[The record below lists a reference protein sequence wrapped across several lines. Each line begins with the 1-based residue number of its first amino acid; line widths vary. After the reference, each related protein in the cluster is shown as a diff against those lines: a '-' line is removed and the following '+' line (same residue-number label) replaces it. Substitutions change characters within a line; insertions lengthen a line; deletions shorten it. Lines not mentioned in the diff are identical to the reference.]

1 MTDTLETQHKPAEKR
16 PKFAHALRILS
27 VPIILFWL
35 AIAVLVNVIAPPL
48 EVVGELHAAPMAP
61 EDAPSMHAMKLMGA
75 NFKEF
80 NSNSTIMI
88 VVEGKE
94 PLGPD
99 AHKYY
104 DEIIRKLQQD
114 PEHIQHIQDF
124 WGDTLTAAGAQSAD
138 GKASYVMINLA
149 GEQGMTL
156 ANEGVDA
163 VRKVIQETKAPP
175 GVQAHVA
182 GPAALT
188 DDMHVIGNAS
198 LIMITLITLAAI
210 AGMLL
215 VVYRSVRTTL
225 VQLFLTFLALL
236 TARGVVSVLA
246 THDVFG
252 LTTFAGNILTML
264 AIAAATDY
272 GIFIFGR
279 YREDRGI
286 GLDRDDSYYATFK
299 SVAPVIVGSGLT
311 IAGAT
316 YCLSFCRLPYFTTM
330 GAPVAIGM
338 LVVVAISVTLGPA
351 VLYLGS
357 RVGMYESK
365 RPPQSR
371 FWRRIGTAVVRWPAP
386 ILVASLF
393 VVLVGIVAIPG
404 YKPAYNDR
412 YYLPE
417 DAPVNVGFAAAD
429 RHFTQARMNP
439 DILMVESTHDMRN
452 PADML
457 VLNKIASNVMHT
469 DGIAMVQSIT
479 RPLGIPIQHSSIPFQ
494 TSVSGQTSNMN
505 LPFQRKQL
513 EDQLRMV
520 DATNVSISILE
531 KQYALSLEQT
541 KLTQDSAR
549 KSQAL
554 LEVTE
559 EMRNNIANFD
569 DQFRPMRNYFYWEP
583 HCFDIPMCAAMRSV
597 FDSLDG
603 IDELTDRTG
612 DVQVNTDKLA
622 DLAPKLTALLPQTI
636 ASMKTSRDLSLA
648 SYNSQKALIDQMQA
662 MNDTALS
669 MGAAFDGAK
678 NDDLFYLPPEAFQN
692 PDFERGLKMFMS
704 PDGKSARMFITHQ
717 TDPATVDGI
726 NRVESERKAAQ
737 DALKMSSLSDAK
749 IYLGGV
755 AATYKDMADGARYDL
770 MIAVISSLTLIF
782 MIMLIL
788 TRSAVA
794 ALTIVGTAGSSIAAS
809 FGISVLLWQDLF
821 GIQVQ
826 WLVMLMSVIIL
837 LAVGSDYNLLLVS
850 RFQDEIHAGLKTG
863 IIRSMAG
870 TGGVVTSAGLVFAA
884 TMAGMMAS
892 KLIVLAQMGSTIAI
906 GLLIDTFI
914 VRSLLMPSIAVLLG
928 RWFWWPQVV
937 HPRGKYNTEKFV
949 PKAFQQ
955 PAQQETVSAGAA
967 GRSGFVD
974 DTPTDSY
981 PTSTA

>member
-1 MTDTLETQHKPAEKR
+1 MTHAIAEPETAGTPKR
-16 PKFAHALRILS
+16 AFVPRLIRILAL
-27 VPIILFWL
+27 PIVLFW
-35 AIAVLVNVIAPPL
+35 IVVAVGVNVIAPQL
-48 EVVGELHAAPMAP
+48 EVVGEQHSAPMAP
-61 EDAPSMHAMKLMGA
+61 EDAPSMQAMKLMGA

-80 NSNSTIMI
+80 DSNSTIMI
-88 VVEGKE
+88 VVEGQK

-99 AHKYY
+99 AHAYY
-104 DEIIRKLQQD
+104 DEIIRKLRQD
-114 PEHIQHIQDF
+114 PKHIQHIQDF

-138 GKASYVMINLA
+138 GKASYVMLNLA
-149 GEQGMTL
+149 GEQGQTL
-156 ANEGVDA
+156 ANEGVQA
-163 VRKVIQETKAPP
+163 VRKVIEETKAPP
-175 GVQAHVA
+175 GVQAYVA

-188 DDMHVIGNAS
+188 DDLHVIGNAS
-198 LIMITLITLAAI
+198 LAQITLIILVAI

-215 VVYRSVRTTL
+215 VVYRSIRTTL
-225 VQLFLTFLALL
+225 IQLFLTFLGLL

-246 THDVFG
+246 THGAFG

-264 AIAAATDY
+264 AIAAGTDY

-286 GLDRDDSYYATFK
+286 GLNRDDSYYATFK

-316 YCLSFCRLPYFTTM
+316 YCLSFARLPYFSTM

-338 LVVVAISVTLGPA
+338 IVVVAIAVTLGPA
-351 VLYLGS
+351 VLFLGS
-357 RVGMYESK
+357 RVGLYESK

-371 FWRRIGTAVVRWPAP
+371 FWRRVGTAVVRWPAP
-386 ILVASLF
+386 IFVASLF
-393 VVLVGIVAIPG
+393 VVLIGIVAIPG

-412 YYLPE
+412 YYLPK

-439 DILMVESTHDMRN
+439 DILMVEADHDMRN

-457 VLNKIASNVMHT
+457 VLNKISSNVMHT
-469 DGIAMVQSIT
+469 EGIAMVQNIT

-494 TSVSGQTSNMN
+494 TSIQGQTNNMN
-505 LPFQRKQL
+505 LPFQR
-513 EDQLRMV
+513 DQLANQLNTI
-520 DATNVSISILE
+520 DETNRSIAILE
-531 KQYALSLEQT
+531 QQYQLSLEQT
-541 KLTQDSAR
+541 KLTQDSAG
-549 KSQAL
+549 KSAAL
-554 LEVTE
+554 LETTKE
-559 EMRNNIANFD
+559 LRDNIANFD
-569 DQFRPMRNYFYWEP
+569 DEFRPLRNYFYWEP
-583 HCFDIPMCAAMRSV
+583 HCFDIPMCAAIRSL

-603 IDELTDRTG
+603 IDKITDQTG
-612 DVQVNTDKLA
+612 AVQVNTDKLA

-636 ASMKTSRDLSLA
+636 ASMKASRDLSLA
-648 SYNSQKALIDQMQA
+648 SYNSQKALLDQLEA
-662 MNDTALS
+662 SNNTALA

-678 NDDLFYLPPEAFQN
+678 NDDLFFLPPEAFDN
-692 PDFERGLKMFMS
+692 PDFKRGLVMFLS
-704 PDGKSARMFITHQ
+704 PDGKSARMFITHES
-717 TDPATVDGI
+717 DPATVAGI
-726 NRVESERKAAQ
+726 GRVESERKAAQ
-737 DALKMSSLSDAK
+737 EALKMSSLSNAK

-755 AATYKDMADGARYDL
+755 AATYKDMADGAKYDL
-770 MIAVISSLTLIF
+770 LIAVLSSLTLIF

-794 ALTIVGTAGSSIAAS
+794 ALVIVATAGSSIAAS

-850 RFQDEIHAGLKTG
+850 RFKDEIHAGLKTG
-863 IIRSMAG
+863 LIRAMAG

-884 TMAGMMAS
+884 TMAGMMGS

-906 GLLIDTFI
+906 GLLVDTFV
-914 VRSLLMPSIAVLLG
+914 VRAFLMPSIATMLG

-937 HPRGKYNTEKFV
+937 YPRGDYHFLK
-949 PKAFQQ
+949 PQ
-955 PAQQETVSAGAA
+955 PPRPPSGEPDTVAL
-967 GRSGFVD
+967 
-974 DTPTDSY
+974 PTQ
-981 PTSTA
+981 A

>member
-1 MTDTLETQHKPAEKR
+1 MTTTTTESTGTPKR
-16 PKFAHALRILS
+16 PAFPRLIRILAW
-27 VPIILFWL
+27 PIVL
-35 AIAVLVNVIAPPL
+35 AWIVIAVVVNVIAPQL

-61 EDAPSMHAMKLMGA
+61 EDAPSMQAMKLMGG

-80 NSNSTIMI
+80 NSNSTIMV
-88 VVEGKE
+88 VVEGQQ

-104 DEIIRKLQQD
+104 DEIIHKLSQD

-163 VRKVIQETKAPP
+163 VRKVIEETKAPP
-175 GVQAHVA
+175 GVQAYVA

-188 DDMHVIGNAS
+188 DDLHVIGNAS
-198 LIMITLITLAAI
+198 LAEITLITLVAI
-210 AGMLL
+210 AAMLL
-215 VVYRSVRTTL
+215 VVYRSIRTTL
-225 VQLFLTFLALL
+225 IQLFLTFLALL

-246 THDVFG
+246 THNVFG

-279 YREDRGI
+279 YREDRGL

-316 YCLSFCRLPYFTTM
+316 YCLSFCRLPYFSTM

-338 LVVVAISVTLGPA
+338 VVVVVIAATLGPA

-357 RVGMYESK
+357 RVGLYESK
-365 RPPQSR
+365 RPPQST
-371 FWRRIGTAVVRWPAP
+371 FWRKIGTAVVRWPAP
-386 ILVASLF
+386 IFVASLF
-393 VVLVGIVAIPG
+393 VVLIGIVAIPG
-404 YKPAYNDR
+404 YKPAYNDQ

-417 DAPVNVGFAAAD
+417 DAPVNIGFAAAD
-429 RHFTQARMNP
+429 RHFSQARMNP
-439 DILMVESTHDMRN
+439 DILMVESDHDMRN

-457 VLNKIASNVMHT
+457 VLNKISSNVMHSE
-469 DGIAMVQSIT
+469 GIAMVQNIT

-494 TSVSGQTSNMN
+494 TSISGQTSNLN

-513 EDQLRMV
+513 EDQLRMI
-520 DATNVSISILE
+520 DATNVSIDILK
-531 KQYALSLEQT
+531 KQYALSVEQT
-541 KLTQDSAR
+541 QLTQASAA
-549 KSQAL
+549 KSEEL
-554 LEVTE
+554 LKVTE
-559 EMRNNIANFD
+559 QVRDNIANFD
-569 DQFRPMRNYFYWEP
+569 DQFRPLRNYFYWEP
-583 HCFDIPMCAAMRSV
+583 HCFDIPMCAAARSV
-597 FDSLDG
+597 FDALDG
-603 IDELTDRTG
+603 IDELTDKTG
-612 DVQVNTDKLA
+612 EVQVNTDKLA

-636 ASMKTSRDLSLA
+636 ASMETSRDLSLA

-692 PDFERGLKMFMS
+692 PDFERGLKMFLS

-717 TDPATVDGI
+717 TDPATVEGI
-726 NRVESERKAAQ
+726 ARVDSERKAAQ

-770 MIAVISSLTLIF
+770 MIAVVSSLTLIF

-794 ALTIVGTAGSSIAAS
+794 ALVIVGTAGSSIAAS

-850 RFQDEIHAGLKTG
+850 RFKDEIHAGLKTG

-914 VRSLLMPSIAVLLG
+914 VRSLLMPSIATMLG

-937 HPRGKYNTEKFV
+937 YPRGDYQFV
-949 PKAFQQ
+949 PYVPKRRSSEADTETL
-955 PAQQETVSAGAA
+955 PAQG
-967 GRSGFVD
+967 
-974 DTPTDSY
+974 
-981 PTSTA
+981 

>member
-1 MTDTLETQHKPAEKR
+1 MTTTTTESTGTPKR
-16 PKFAHALRILS
+16 AAFPRLIRILAW
-27 VPIILFWL
+27 PIVL
-35 AIAVLVNVIAPPL
+35 AWIVIAVVVNVIAPQL

-61 EDAPSMHAMKLMGA
+61 EDAPSMQAMKLMGG

-80 NSNSTIMI
+80 NSNSTIM
-88 VVEGKE
+88 VVIEGQQ

-104 DEIIRKLQQD
+104 DEIIHKLEQD

-163 VRKVIQETKAPP
+163 VRKVIEETKAPP
-175 GVQAHVA
+175 GVQAYVA

-188 DDMHVIGNAS
+188 DDLHVIGNAS
-198 LIMITLITLAAI
+198 LAEITLITLVAI
-210 AGMLL
+210 AAMLL
-215 VVYRSVRTTL
+215 VVYRSIRTTL

-246 THDVFG
+246 THNVFG

-279 YREDRGI
+279 YREDRGL
-286 GLDRDDSYYATFK
+286 GLDRDESYYATFK

-316 YCLSFCRLPYFTTM
+316 YCLSFCRLPYFSTM

-338 LVVVAISVTLGPA
+338 VVVVVIAATLGPA

-357 RVGMYESK
+357 RVGLYESK
-365 RPPQSR
+365 RPPQST
-371 FWRRIGTAVVRWPAP
+371 FWRKVGTAVVRWPAP
-386 ILVASLF
+386 IFVASLF
-393 VVLVGIVAIPG
+393 VVLIGIVAIPG
-404 YKPAYNDR
+404 YKPAYNDQ
-412 YYLPE
+412 YYLPK
-417 DAPVNVGFAAAD
+417 DAPVNIGFAAAE
-429 RHFTQARMNP
+429 RHFSQARMNP
-439 DILMVESTHDMRN
+439 DILMVEADHDMRN

-457 VLNKIASNVMHT
+457 VLNKISSNVMHVE
-469 DGIAMVQSIT
+469 GIAMVQNIT

-494 TSVSGQTSNMN
+494 TSISGQTSNLN

-513 EDQLRMV
+513 EDQRRMI
-520 DATNVSISILE
+520 DATNVSIDILK

-541 KLTQDSAR
+541 QLTQASAA
-549 KSQAL
+549 KSQEL
-554 LEVTE
+554 LQVTE
-559 EMRNNIANFD
+559 QVRDNIANFD
-569 DQFRPMRNYFYWEP
+569 DQFRPLRNYFYWEP
-583 HCFDIPMCAAMRSV
+583 HCFDIPMCAAARSV
-597 FDSLDG
+597 FDALDG
-603 IDELTDRTG
+603 IDQLTDKTG
-612 DVQVNTDKLA
+612 EVQVNTDKLA

-636 ASMKTSRDLSLA
+636 ASMETSRDLSLA

-692 PDFERGLKMFMS
+692 PDFERGLKMFLS

-717 TDPATVDGI
+717 TDPATVEGI
-726 NRVESERKAAQ
+726 ARVESERKAAQ
-737 DALKMSSLSDAK
+737 EALKMSSLSEAR

-770 MIAVISSLTLIF
+770 MIAVVSSLTLIF

-794 ALTIVGTAGSSIAAS
+794 ALVIVGTAGSSIAAS

-850 RFQDEIHAGLKTG
+850 RFKDEIHAGLKTG

-914 VRSLLMPSIAVLLG
+914 VRSLLMPSIATMLG

-937 HPRGKYNTEKFV
+937 YPRGDYQFV
-949 PKAFQQ
+949 PYRPKRPPSRDADT
-955 PAQQETVSAGAA
+955 ETLPVQG
-967 GRSGFVD
+967 
-974 DTPTDSY
+974 
-981 PTSTA
+981 